1 MNKLLSGLLAT
12 SLAASFLIAPAM
24 PLNAAPVFVPKS
36 VETQSDVQ
44 QVKHRKWHR
53 GHRHWRAERR
63 HWRAERRHWRRHAW
77 RDRYYDDDYYYY
89 RRHGLYDN
97 RRYWRRNRSGV
108 TLEFSF

>member
-1 MNKLLSGLLAT
+1 MNRLQSGFLAT
-12 SLAASFLIAPAM
+12 TLAASFLIAPAM

-36 VETQSDVQ
+36 VETRTDVQ
-44 QVKHRKWHR
+44 QVRHRKWHR

-77 RDRYYDDDYYYY
+77 RDRYYDDDYYY
-89 RRHGLYDN
+89 RRHGSRYHH
-97 RRYWRRNRSGV
+97 RYWRPQRSGV